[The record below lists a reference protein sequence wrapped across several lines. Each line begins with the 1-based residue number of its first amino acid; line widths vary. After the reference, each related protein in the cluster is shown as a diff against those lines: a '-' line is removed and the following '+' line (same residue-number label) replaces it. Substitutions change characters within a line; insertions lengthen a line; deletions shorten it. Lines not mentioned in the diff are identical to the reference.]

1 MPKVL
6 RIINRFNLGG
16 PTYNATFLSRFMDDE
31 FETLLIG
38 GLPEDGE
45 TDSLHIPE
53 EYGVKP
59 LIIKELKRKPSI
71 KSDREAY
78 EKIKAIIQE
87 FKPDIVHTHA
97 AKAGALGRRAA
108 FACNV
113 PIVIHTFH
121 GHVFHSYFNPIK
133 THIYKYIEKKLAK
146 KSTSIIAISPIQKH
160 ELSRIHKIC
169 SPEKIKV
176 IPLGFDLQKFQK
188 NYTQNRID
196 IRKQYQ
202 LNEHQVAIAITGRLT
217 KIKNHFFF
225 LDIAEKLLEQ
235 GEKNARFFIV
245 GDGELRNEI
254 TQRVNEINQKY
265 GEYIE
270 LTSWILDIATFN
282 SGMDI
287 ACLTSDNEGT
297 PVSLIEAQASN
308 LPVISTNVGGVKDIM
323 KEGATGYIVE
333 KGNLQEYVQKLGIL
347 IKNKELREKF
357 ASNGWPFVKERF
369 DYSRLVNDMKL
380 FYNELIAKKNA

>member
-38 GLPEDGE
+38 GLPEEGE
-45 TDSLHIPE
+45 TDSLHILE

-59 LIIKELKRKPSI
+59 LIIKELKRIPSI

-108 FACNV
+108 FACKV

-146 KSTSIIAISPIQKH
+146 KSTAIIAISPIQKH

-169 SPEKIKV
+169 VPDKIKV
-176 IPLGFDLQKFQK
+176 IHLGFDLQKFQK
-188 NYTQNRID
+188 NHPFNRED
-196 IRKQYQ
+196 IRNKYQ
-202 LNEHQVAIAITGRLT
+202 LKNSQVAVAITGRLT
-217 KIKNHFFF
+217 KIKNHFF
-225 LDIAEKLLEQ
+225 
-235 GEKNARFFIV
+235 
-245 GDGELRNEI
+245 
-254 TQRVNEINQKY
+254 
-265 GEYIE
+265 
-270 LTSWILDIATFN
+270 LTMPIK
-282 SGMDI
+282 M
-287 ACLTSDNEGT
+287 
-297 PVSLIEAQASN
+297 V
-308 LPVISTNVGGVKDIM
+308 
-323 KEGATGYIVE
+323 
-333 KGNLQEYVQKLGIL
+333 LQQ
-347 IKNKELREKF
+347 
-357 ASNGWPFVKERF
+357 
-369 DYSRLVNDMKL
+369 
-380 FYNELIAKKNA
+380 